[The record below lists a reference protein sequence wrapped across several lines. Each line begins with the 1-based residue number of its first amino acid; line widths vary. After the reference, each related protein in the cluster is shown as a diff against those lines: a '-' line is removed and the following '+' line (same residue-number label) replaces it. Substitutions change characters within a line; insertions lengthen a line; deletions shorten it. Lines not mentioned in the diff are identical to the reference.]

1 MPVVKVDQPDISF
14 DVVVNNELGQSH
26 LFPRIV
32 ACIFTHEHADIRMY
46 ALLLKSTCKKMTT
59 SFSPLSLL
67 ESLPPPFSSAL
78 RNSQLLGLYAA
89 MDPRARQL
97 IFLVKSWAKARKL
110 NDAPNGNLSSYAHV
124 ILVVFFLITRK
135 VG

>member
-1 MPVVKVDQPDISF
+1 MVKVDQPDISF
-14 DVVVNNELGQSH
+14 DVVVNNELGESH
-26 LFPRIV
+26 LFPVSLLVFLRMNMQIYECTLCCSRV
-32 ACIFTHEHADIRMY
+32 HA
-46 ALLLKSTCKKMTT
+46 MTT
-59 SFSPLSLL
+59 NFSPLSLL
-67 ESLPPPFSSAL
+67 ESIPPPFSSAL